1 MDDKKAFN
9 EKRLMELA
17 RKVSQDEQFINLE
30 TFNDE
35 MTISQVVRFFNRYG
49 KNFTKTMIQNYV
61 RVGVIPPP
69 VDKRYYTK
77 NHLILLTLVDNLK
90 LIYSLDEIK
99 TVFSPILKN
108 STSFEDDIIKVSD
121 LYKDY
126 IQLHTKALKDW
137 KEYLPNTLEEVN
149 KKLEEYSIGDNEK
162 DTASVFMLV
171 LTIMT
176 ETIALKKLIHLITEE
191 YLNNNK

>member
-171 LTIMT
+171 LTIMA

>member
-137 KEYLPNTLEEVN
+137 KEYLPKTLEEVN

-162 DTASVFMLV
+162 IL
-171 LTIMT
+171 
-176 ETIALKKLIHLITEE
+176 HLF
-191 YLNNNK
+191 YACPYNNG